1 MGLTFTERNILYSKN
16 SAYKR
21 SLGASYVAGVANYAV
36 GLPGLDPQLPK
47 ASVSDPC

>member
-1 MGLTFTERNILYSKN
+1 MGLVFTERDILYSKN

-36 GLPGLDPQLPK
+36 GFPGRALQLP
-47 ASVSDPC
+47 